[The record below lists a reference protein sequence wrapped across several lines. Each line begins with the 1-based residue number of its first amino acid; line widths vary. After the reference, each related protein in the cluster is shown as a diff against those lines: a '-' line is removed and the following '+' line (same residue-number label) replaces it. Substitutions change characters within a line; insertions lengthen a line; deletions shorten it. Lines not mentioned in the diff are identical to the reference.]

1 MASLLTESVYELLGT
16 FVFFLAIFVTGKNYI
31 IAIALFLAIVI
42 FGAYSGHFNLTVS
55 ILKLADGA
63 ISVQQF
69 AGYLV
74 GQLLGG
80 GMALMVSKAM
90 ASATAAA
97 AAATVAL

>member
-31 IAIALFLAIVI
+31 IALALFLAIVI

-63 ISVQQF
+63 ITAQQF
-69 AGYLV
+69 AGYFV

-90 ASATAAA
+90 AGAA